1 MTRHRAGY
9 RQNGFILIVVLGAVL
24 ALSALLIG
32 FAQMTRN
39 RLSTADSFYRT
50 EQIAN
55 AARAGL
61 HIAIAAIRDA
71 EDIGTNPQ
79 FSKLLTGENSL
90 AIEEARCTVTILDES
105 GLLNVNRLMGP
116 DGQIDRRSVDQFLRL
131 IDLLNRQEKDDSK
144 RIGYGIVP
152 GIIDWIDSDDEVTHL
167 SFVQREN
174 AGAEDSYYRLQPSRY
189 PCRNRPLDTVDDL
202 LGVKGITPEVLSR
215 LGPFL
220 TCVGDG
226 KINVNAAPK
235 LVIESLSE
243 QMDSALA
250 QMILNQRRLGPFENP
265 AQFRDLPGM
274 TDKIYRAIKDRIVVR
289 PTERFYRVTSEASMA
304 DRKGAVEALLQ
315 RNTQAGTVDIVLY
328 REM

>member
-131 IDLLNRQEKDDSK
+131 IDLVNAQPDSAE

-152 GIIDWIDSDDEVTHL
+152 CIIDWIDADDKVTHL
-167 SFVQREN
+167 PFVQREN
-174 AGAEDSYYRLQPSRY
+174 MGAEDGHYRAQSPSS
-189 PCRNRPLDTVDDL
+189 PCRNRSLDTVDDL
-202 LGVKGITPEVLSR
+202 AGVQGITPEVFAR
-215 LGPFL
+215 LRPYL
-220 TCVGDG
+220 TCAGDG
-226 KINVNAAPK
+226 KININTAPK
-235 LVIESLSE
+235 LVLQSLSE
-243 QMDSALA
+243 QMDGAIA
-250 QMILNQRRLGPFENP
+250 QMIVNQRRLKPFQNP
-265 AQFRDLPGM
+265 LQLKSLAGM
-274 TDKIYRAIKDRIVVR
+274 PDNVYAALKDRITVR
-289 PTERFYRVTSEASMA
+289 PKDRFYRVTSKARAEE
-304 DRKGAVEALLQ
+304 RQCTVEALLQ
-315 RNTQAGTVDIVLY
+315 RNTQAGTVDIMLY